1 MTSTGPAPPPSGP
14 PGALA
19 RMVRACAAHPWRTFS
34 AWFVVIV
41 LVIGA
46 NAAFGGKMV
55 NNIVIPGSDAQ
66 SAIDLLEER
75 FPERAG
81 DSAQIVFASDDG
93 FESAAARE
101 DIAAATEAAMGV
113 PGVIGAGDPYAG
125 KAGAISEDGR
135 VAFIDVQFDS
145 PSAEVKT
152 SSIDALEDDVLAAVG
167 DTELQV
173 EFGGA
178 VVNGKQASSATSEVL
193 GFAAAILV
201 LLIVLGTA
209 VAMSIPITMAL
220 ISVGLGM
227 TLLTLAA
234 AVTDF
239 HTITPILAVMI
250 GLGVAID
257 YALFIVTRFR
267 QSLAEGQKPVDAAVT
282 AGATAGRAVIFAG
295 LTVAISISGLM
306 LIGIPFVTKLG
317 LGTAITV
324 IVAVVTA
331 VTLLPAI
338 LAKVGHR
345 IDRGRVPFLTRRRE
359 QADPEKGFVARL
371 SRGVARRPKTAAIA
385 VIAVLGAMAIPAL
398 SMTLGTA
405 DAGTNPAHTTTRK
418 AYDLMAEGFGP
429 GVNGPLLV
437 AVDQSADPEASER
450 LVAAFRE
457 TPGVA
462 AATDPITNQAGDT
475 AQIAVYPTTSPQSSE
490 TASLVHTL
498 RDDVIPPAL
507 GESDA
512 VAYVG
517 GTTATNE
524 DVAKKIGDRMFIFLL
539 FIVGITCLVLTMAFR
554 SIVIA
559 VKAAATTLL
568 SAAAAFGVLVA
579 VFEWGWGGDLIGLDR
594 SGPTSS
600 FLPVIII
607 SILFGLSMDYEVFL
621 ASRIRE
627 EHVAGVGSRR
637 AIMDGVR
644 GVGRVIIGA
653 AVIMGVVFFA
663 FVLGDD
669 RVVKSFGIGLGV
681 AILTDAILVRLILV
695 PAIMHLLGKHA
706 WYIPRWLDRVLPK
719 LTIEPPAQPT
729 GEARDEAPPAAPAP
743 APGA

>member
-1 MTSTGPAPPPSGP
+1 
-14 PGALA
+14 
-19 RMVRACAAHPWRTFS
+19 
-34 AWFVVIV
+34 
-41 LVIGA
+41 
-46 NAAFGGKMV
+46 
-55 NNIVIPGSDAQ
+55 
-66 SAIDLLEER
+66 
-75 FPERAG
+75 
-81 DSAQIVFASDDG
+81 
-93 FESAAARE
+93 
-101 DIAAATEAAMGV
+101 
-113 PGVIGAGDPYAG
+113 
-125 KAGAISEDGR
+125 
-135 VAFIDVQFDS
+135 
-145 PSAEVKT
+145 
-152 SSIDALEDDVLAAVG
+152 
-167 DTELQV
+167 
-173 EFGGA
+173 
-178 VVNGKQASSATSEVL
+178 
-193 GFAAAILV
+193 
-201 LLIVLGTA
+201 
-209 VAMSIPITMAL
+209 MSIPITMAL

-267 QSLAEGQKPVDAAVT
+267 QSLAEGQRPLEAAVT

-324 IVAVVTA
+324 IVAVITA

-345 IDRGRVPFLTRRRE
+345 IDRGRVPFITRRRE
-359 QADPEKGFVARL
+359 QADPDSGFVARL

-405 DAGTNPAHTTTRK
+405 DAGTNPPHTTTRK

-437 AVDQSADPEASER
+437 AVDQSGDQEASER

-462 AATDPITNQAGDT
+462 AATPPITNEAGDT
-475 AQIAVYPTTSPQSSE
+475 AQIAVYPTTSPQSAE

-507 GESDA
+507 GEGDA

-524 DVAKKIGDRMFIFLL
+524 DVAAKIGDRMFIFLL
-539 FIVGITCLVLTMAFR
+539 YIVGITCLVLTMAFR

-627 EHVAGVGSRR
+627 EHVAGVGNRR
-637 AIMDGVR
+637 SIMDGVR

-669 RVVKSFGIGLGV
+669 RVVKSFGLGLGV
-681 AILTDAILVRLILV
+681 AILVDAILVRLILV
-695 PAIMHLLGKHA
+695 PALMHLLGRHA

-719 LTIEPPAQPT
+719 LTIEPPSRPAGPSP
-729 GEARDEAPPAAPAP
+729 DVAPPAAPAP